1 MKINDL
7 ELERSY
13 FSISWNPINSFHNQ
27 TSFLSYYLFNS
38 TLIGILPIKFDYNIW
53 LAKIGYDNN
62 EILSKRGKELIDSIN
77 KVENYLYNYSF
88 SYSSDYDFYLKNKF
102 FLQNKYKRFVK
113 KFYIYIFNKILFI
126 FLKIRYY
133 RRKNIFIKINYSLI

>member
-13 FSISWNPINSFHNQ
+13 FSISWNPINTFHYQ

-38 TLIGILPIKFDYNIW
+38 TLIGILPIKFDYNKW
-53 LAKIGYDNN
+53 LAKIGYDDN

-102 FLQNKYKRFVK
+102 SSK
-113 KFYIYIFNKILFI
+113 
-126 FLKIRYY
+126 
-133 RRKNIFIKINYSLI
+133 

>member
-13 FSISWNPINSFHNQ
+13 FSISWNPINNFHYQ
-27 TSFLSYYLFNS
+27 ISFLSYYLFNS
-38 TLIGILPIKFDYNIW
+38 TLIGILPIIFDYNKW
-53 LAKIGYDNN
+53 LAKIGYDDN

-102 FLQNKYKRFVK
+102 SSK
-113 KFYIYIFNKILFI
+113 
-126 FLKIRYY
+126 
-133 RRKNIFIKINYSLI
+133 